1 MIYMDLNSFF
11 LATSIVALAEIG
23 DKTQLLSLLLA
34 ARYKK
39 HHWAIIAG
47 IFIATVFN
55 HAIAAWLGSALAQ
68 WISPDVMRWILGGG
82 FIALGLWLLV
92 PDKLDDNEKTPQA
105 HSAWK
110 VFIITTSLFFI
121 AEMGDKTQVATVALG
136 ARYDDLVAVVLGT
149 TVGMMLANAPA
160 VWIGQKF
167 TNALPIK
174 WVHAIAAIIFI
185 VIGLVTLFFYQ

>member
-1 MIYMDLNSFF
+1 MISMDLNSFL
-11 LATSIVALAEIG
+11 LASSIVALAEMG

-34 ARYKK
+34 AKYKT
-39 HHWAIIAG
+39 HHWAIVAG
-47 IFIATVFN
+47 IFVATVFN

-68 WISPDVMRWILGGG
+68 WVNPELMRWIIAGG

-92 PDKLDDNEKTPQA
+92 PDKLDADEKTHIA
-105 HSAWK
+105 HSSWK
-110 VFIITTSLFFI
+110 VFTITTSLFFI

-136 ARYDDLVAVVLGT
+136 ARYDDLTAVVLGT
-149 TVGMMLANAPA
+149 TVGMMIANAPA
-160 VWIGQKF
+160 VWLGQKF

-185 VIGLVTLFFYQ
+185 IMGLVTIFFY

>member
-1 MIYMDLNSFF
+1 MDLNSFI

-34 ARYKK
+34 AKYKT

-47 IFIATVFN
+47 IFVATVFN
-55 HAIAAWLGSALAQ
+55 HAIAAWLGSAVAQ
-68 WISPDVMRWILGGG
+68 WVDPELMRWIIAGG

-92 PDKLDDNEKTPQA
+92 PDKLDDHEKTPVA
-105 HSAWK
+105 HSSWK
-110 VFIITTSLFFI
+110 VFTITTSLFFI

-136 ARYDDLVAVVLGT
+136 ARYDDLMAVVLGT

-160 VWIGQKF
+160 VWLGQKF
-167 TNALPIK
+167 TNALPVK

-185 VIGLVTLFFYQ
+185 IMGLVTIFFYQ

>member
-92 PDKLDDNEKTPQA
+92 PDKLDDNEQTPQA
-105 HSAWK
+105 HSTWK

-136 ARYDDLVAVVLGT
+136 ARYDDLIAVVLGT

-160 VWIGQKF
+160 VWLGQKF
-167 TNALPIK
+167 TNTLPIK

>member
-1 MIYMDLNSFF
+1 MISMDLNSFL
-11 LATSIVALAEIG
+11 LASSIVALAEMG

-34 ARYKK
+34 AKYKT
-39 HHWAIIAG
+39 HHWAIVAG
-47 IFIATVFN
+47 IFVATVFN

-68 WISPDVMRWILGGG
+68 WVNPELMRWIIAGG

-92 PDKLDDNEKTPQA
+92 PDKLDADEKTPIA
-105 HSAWK
+105 HSSWK
-110 VFIITTSLFFI
+110 VFTITTSLFFI

-136 ARYDDLVAVVLGT
+136 ARYDDLTAVVLGT
-149 TVGMMLANAPA
+149 TVGMMIANAPA
-160 VWIGQKF
+160 VWLGQKF

-185 VIGLVTLFFYQ
+185 IMGLVTIFFY

>member
-1 MIYMDLNSFF
+1 MDLNSFL
-11 LATSIVALAEIG
+11 LASSIVALAEIG

-34 ARYKK
+34 AKYKT

-47 IFIATVFN
+47 IFVATVFN
-55 HAIAAWLGSALAQ
+55 HAIAAWLGSAVAQ
-68 WISPDVMRWILGGG
+68 WVDPELMRWIIAGG

-92 PDKLDDNEKTPQA
+92 PDKLDDHEKTPVA
-105 HSAWK
+105 HSSWK
-110 VFIITTSLFFI
+110 VFTITTSLFFI

-136 ARYDDLVAVVLGT
+136 ARYDDLMAVVLGT

-160 VWIGQKF
+160 VWLGQKF
-167 TNALPIK
+167 TNALPVK

-185 VIGLVTLFFYQ
+185 IMGLVTIFFYQ

>member
-92 PDKLDDNEKTPQA
+92 PDKLDDNEQTPQA
-105 HSAWK
+105 HSTWK
-110 VFIITTSLFFI
+110 VFIITTTLFFI

-136 ARYDDLVAVVLGT
+136 ARYDDLIAVVLGT

-160 VWIGQKF
+160 VWLGQKF

-185 VIGLVTLFFYQ
+185 VIGLVTLFLYQ